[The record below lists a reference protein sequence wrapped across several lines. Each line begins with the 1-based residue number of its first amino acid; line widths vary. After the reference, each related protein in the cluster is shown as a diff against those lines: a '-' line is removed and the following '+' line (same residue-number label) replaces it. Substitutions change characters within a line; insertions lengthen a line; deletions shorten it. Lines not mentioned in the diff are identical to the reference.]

1 MKIRFDIENN
11 DLIMENNQ
19 KYETPVG
26 TFKPGDATNQR
37 QGFTYPGIS
46 WKNMYF
52 GSYTRGSM
60 FNYYL
65 SPNEMCIRDR
75 LQPSFLSIQIPVCL
89 SGYISRLKS
98 THPLKRAVYSNNG

>member
-1 MKIRFDIENN
+1 MKIRFDVENN
-11 DLIMENNQ
+11 DLKMKDDQ
-19 KYETPVG
+19 KYETPAG

-37 QGFTYPGIS
+37 QGFAYPGIS

-65 SPNEMCIRDR
+65 SPN
-75 LQPSFLSIQIPVCL
+75 LS
-89 SGYISRLKS
+89 SSY
-98 THPLKRAVYSNNG
+98 TH